1 MGGYG
6 VIKKLQALKEGDHSF
21 SWRRNPFFRGVGEIL
36 FLALLG
42 ILVGGGVSLFVGL
55 IRMGEAVVGTIPWSR
70 LLLLPGGLLLCGLLE
85 EHFFPGVAGHGMES
99 LRRHYSREEPF
110 PPFAWLLKG
119 VRTVVTLASGGS
131 GGIVGPSAYVGAALY
146 SSCSP
151 KKNFFRENLFCG
163 AAGGVAAVLGTPLGA
178 TLFVMES
185 LEKPLFHAFPPRRFL
200 RGYWCSF
207 WAWKCSQW
215 VGWIPHPHM
224 VCVPPLMPEITPV
237 FLLLCAGG
245 GLFFGGL
252 AIFHVLLLKHAR
264 QGVRRLWKTPLSRA
278 LGGAFLVLCIHALSG
293 GHACGTSQ
301 EDLLLYFRGD
311 GGSVLLQGLWKSLA
325 TGITVGA
332 GGSAGM
338 VGPTFFVGA
347 MGGTFVAH
355 LLYQAPELFALF
367 GAAAVLGG
375 AANVPVA
382 AVVFLVELC
391 GFAALLPGII
401 LCALSYG
408 VARKWNLFEPG
419 DLSKSP

>member
-1 MGGYG
+1 M
-6 VIKKLQALKEGDHSF
+6 VQRLQALKEGEGPF
-21 SWRRNPFFRGVGEIL
+21 SWRRNPFFRGAVEIL

-42 ILVGGGVSLFVGL
+42 ILVGGGVSLFIAL
-55 IRMGEAVVGTIPWSR
+55 IGMGEAAVGSIPWSR
-70 LLLLPGGLLLCGLLE
+70 LFLLPTALFVCGFLE
-85 EHFFPGVAGHGMES
+85 ERFFPGVAGHGMES
-99 LRRHYSREEPF
+99 LRRHYVREKPF
-110 PPFAWLLKG
+110 PPLAWLLKG
-119 VRTVVTLASGGS
+119 ARTLVTLASGGS
-131 GGIVGPSAYVGAALY
+131 GGIVGPSAYVGASLF
-146 SSCSP
+146 SSASP
-151 KKNFFRENLFCG
+151 KSTLLRENILCG

-185 LEKPLFHAFPPRRFL
+185 LEKPLFHAFPGKRFL

-207 WAWKCSQW
+207 WAWQCSQW
-215 VGWIPHPHM
+215 LGWIPHPHM
-224 VCVPPLMPEITPV
+224 VRIPPLVPEITPV
-237 FLLLCAGG
+237 FLLCCAGG
-245 GLFFGGL
+245 GLFFGVL
-252 AIFHVLLLKHAR
+252 AILHVLLLKHAR
-264 QGVRRLWKTPLSRA
+264 QGVHRLWKTPLSRA
-278 LGGAFLVLCIHALSG
+278 LGGAFLVLSIHLLSG

-347 MGGTFVAH
+347 MGGSFIAH
-355 LLYQAPELFALF
+355 HLFQAPELFALF

-391 GFAALLPGII
+391 GFSALLPAII
-401 LCALSYG
+401 LCGLSYG
-408 VARKWNLFEPG
+408 VARKWNLFDPG